1 MSPYNKRVKLATPL
15 GPCCTML
22 ALLALV
28 LYIIFIFDQIV
39 NFSIAVFF
47 GHRVKGADRLA
58 LLTLVVFGG
67 V

>member
-1 MSPYNKRVKLATPL
+1 MSPYNKRVKLAIPL

-39 NFSIAVFF
+39 NFSITVFF
-47 GHRVKGADRLA
+47 GHRVTGVTRLA
-58 LLTLVVFGG
+58 LLTHAVSGG